1 MEENLFRYPAMLNLN
16 GKRCAV
22 IGGGKVALR
31 KTRTLVAAGANVT
44 VIAPAADENLT
55 ALAADG
61 KIKLVLRGYESSDVS
76 DCFLV
81 VAATDS
87 AALNR
92 QIAAGA
98 PCLVNV
104 VTEPELGNVSVPAQS
119 TSGRLSFT
127 AFGGG
132 LPAYTALLAR
142 DIARTYGD
150 DFAEFADFLHEART
164 RLQQLDLTPK
174 ERTAFWRK
182 QLTEEAIGLLHE
194 GRLNTLKERINNA
207 IDSFRAEP

>member
-31 KTRTLVAAGANVT
+31 KTRTLVAAGADVT

-61 KIKLVLRGYESSDVS
+61 KIELVLRGYESGDVS

-92 QIAAGA
+92 QIAAEA

-104 VTEPELGNVSVPAQS
+104 VTEPNLGNFSVPAQS
-119 TSGRLSFT
+119 MRGRLSFT

-142 DIARTYGD
+142 DIAKTYGD

-164 RLQQLDLTPK
+164 RLQQSGLTPK

>member
-1 MEENLFRYPAMLNLN
+1 M
-16 GKRCAV
+16 
-22 IGGGKVALR
+22 R

-61 KIKLVLRGYESSDVS
+61 KIKLVLRGYESGDVS

-81 VAATDS
+81 IAATDS

-92 QIAAGA
+92 QIAAEA

-104 VTEPELGNVSVPAQS
+104 VTEPELGNFSVPAQS

-127 AFGGG
+127 AFGSG

-142 DIARTYGD
+142 DIAKTYGD
-150 DFAEFADFLHEART
+150 DFAEFAEFLHEART
-164 RLQQLDLTPK
+164 RLQQSGLTPK

>member
-16 GKRCAV
+16 GKHCAV

-61 KIKLVLRGYESSDVS
+61 KIKLMLCGYESGDVS

-92 QIAAGA
+92 QIAEEA

-104 VTEPELGNVSVPAQS
+104 VTEPELGNFSVPAQS
-119 TSGRLSFT
+119 ASGRLNFT

-150 DFAEFADFLHEART
+150 DFAEFAEFLHEART
-164 RLQQLDLTPK
+164 RLQQSGLTPK

-182 QLTEEAIGLLHE
+182 QLTEEAVGLLHK

>member
-31 KTRTLVAAGANVT
+31 KTRTLVAAGADVT

-61 KIKLVLRGYESSDVS
+61 KIKLVLRGYESGDVS
-76 DCFLV
+76 NCFLV

-92 QIAAGA
+92 QIAAEA

-104 VTEPELGNVSVPAQS
+104 VTEPELGNFSVPAQS
-119 TSGRLSFT
+119 ASGRLSFT

-174 ERTAFWRK
+174 ERTAFWRE

>member
-1 MEENLFRYPAMLNLN
+1 MEENLFSYPAVLNLN

-31 KTRTLVAAGANVT
+31 KTRTLVAASANVT

-61 KIKLVLRGYESSDVS
+61 KIKLVLRGYESGDVS

-92 QIAAGA
+92 QIAAEA

-104 VTEPELGNVSVPAQS
+104 VTEPELGNFSVPAQS
-119 TSGRLSFT
+119 ASGRLSFT

-142 DIARTYGD
+142 DIAKTYGD
-150 DFAEFADFLHEART
+150 DFAEFAEFLHEART
-164 RLQQLDLTPK
+164 RLQQFGLTPK

-182 QLTEEAIGLLHE
+182 MLDEESIGLLHE
-194 GRLNTLKERINNA
+194 GHLNILKERITNA
-207 IDSFRAEP
+207 INSFRSEP

>member
-61 KIKLVLRGYESSDVS
+61 KIKLVLRGYENGDIS

-92 QIAAGA
+92 QIAAEA

-104 VTEPELGNVSVPAQS
+104 VTEPELGNFSVPAQS
-119 TSGRLSFT
+119 ASGRLSFT

-142 DIARTYGD
+142 DIAKTYGD

-174 ERTAFWRK
+174 ERTAFWRE

>member
-16 GKRCAV
+16 GAV

-31 KTRTLVAAGANVT
+31 KTRTLVAAGADVT

-61 KIKLVLRGYESSDVS
+61 KIKLVLRGYESGDVS

-87 AALNR
+87 AA
-92 QIAAGA
+92 
-98 PCLVNV
+98 
-104 VTEPELGNVSVPAQS
+104 
-119 TSGRLSFT
+119 LSFT

-142 DIARTYGD
+142 DIARIYGD

-164 RLQQLDLTPK
+164 RLQQSGLTPK

>member
-1 MEENLFRYPAMLNLN
+1 MKENLFRYPAMLNLN

-61 KIKLVLRGYESSDVS
+61 KIKLVLRGYESGDVS

-81 VAATDS
+81 IAATDS

-92 QIAAGA
+92 QIAAEA

-104 VTEPELGNVSVPAQS
+104 VTEPELGNFSVPAQS

-127 AFGGG
+127 TFGGG
-132 LPAYTALLAR
+132 LPTYTALLAR
-142 DIARTYGD
+142 DIAKTYGD

-164 RLQQLDLTPK
+164 RLQQSGLTPK

>member
-31 KTRTLVAAGANVT
+31 KTRTLVTAGANVT

-61 KIKLVLRGYESSDVS
+61 KIELVPRGYESGDVS
-76 DCFLV
+76 NCFLV

-92 QIAAGA
+92 QIAAEA

-104 VTEPELGNVSVPAQS
+104 VTEPELGNFSVPAQS

-150 DFAEFADFLHEART
+150 YFAEFADFLHEART
-164 RLQQLDLTPK
+164 RLQQSGLTPK

>member
-44 VIAPAADENLT
+44 VITPAADENLT

-61 KIKLVLRGYESSDVS
+61 KIKLVLRRYESGDVN

-87 AALNR
+87 TALNR
-92 QIAAGA
+92 QIAAEA
-98 PCLVNV
+98 HCLVNV
-104 VTEPELGNVSVPAQS
+104 VTEPELGNFSVPAQS

-142 DIARTYGD
+142 DIAKTYGE
-150 DFAEFADFLHEART
+150 DFAEFAEFLHEART

>member
-31 KTRTLVAAGANVT
+31 KTRTLVAAGADVT

-61 KIKLVLRGYESSDVS
+61 KIKLVLRGYESGNVS

-92 QIAAGA
+92 QIAAEA

-104 VTEPELGNVSVPAQS
+104 VTEPELGNFSVPAQS
-119 TSGRLSFT
+119 ASGRLSFT

-142 DIARTYGD
+142 DIAKTYGD

-182 QLTEEAIGLLHE
+182 QLTEEAVGLLHE

>member
-61 KIKLVLRGYESSDVS
+61 KIKLVLRGYESGDVS
-76 DCFLV
+76 NCFLV

-92 QIAAGA
+92 QIAAEA

-104 VTEPELGNVSVPAQS
+104 VTEPELGNFSVPAQS

-142 DIARTYGD
+142 DIAKTYGD
-150 DFAEFADFLHEART
+150 DFAEFAEFLHEART

>member
-55 ALAADG
+55 VLAADG
-61 KIKLVLRGYESSDVS
+61 KIKLVLRGYESGDVS

-92 QIAAGA
+92 QIAAEA

-104 VTEPELGNVSVPAQS
+104 VTEPELGNFSVPAQS
-119 TSGRLSFT
+119 TSGRLNFT

-142 DIARTYGD
+142 DIAKTYGD

-164 RLQQLDLTPK
+164 RLQQSGLTPK

>member
-61 KIKLVLRGYESSDVS
+61 KIKLVLRN
-76 DCFLV
+76 CFLV

-92 QIAAGA
+92 QIAAEA
-98 PCLVNV
+98 HCLVNV
-104 VTEPELGNVSVPAQS
+104 VTEPELGNFSVQAQS

-142 DIARTYGD
+142 DIARIYGD
-150 DFAEFADFLHEART
+150 DFAEFAEFLHEART
-164 RLQQLDLTPK
+164 RLQQSGLTPK

>member
-1 MEENLFRYPAMLNLN
+1 MEENLFRYSAMLNLN

-31 KTRTLVAAGANVT
+31 KTRTLVAASANVT

-61 KIKLVLRGYESSDVS
+61 KIKLVLRGYESGDVS

-92 QIAAGA
+92 QIAAEA

-104 VTEPELGNVSVPAQS
+104 VTEPELGNFSVPAQS
-119 TSGRLSFT
+119 ASGRLSFT

-132 LPAYTALLAR
+132 LPAFSRLLAQ
-142 DIARTYGD
+142 DMAKIYGGN
-150 DFAEFADFLHEART
+150 FAAFADFLAEARQK
-164 RLQQLDLTPK
+164 LQQLPLTPAQ
-174 ERTAFWRK
+174 RTAFWREM
-182 QLTEEAIGLLHE
+182 LDEESIGLLHE
-194 GRLNTLKERINNA
+194 GHLNILKERITNA
-207 IDSFRAEP
+207 INSFRAEP

>member
-61 KIKLVLRGYESSDVS
+61 KIKLVLRGYESGDVS

-92 QIAAGA
+92 QIAAEA

-104 VTEPELGNVSVPAQS
+104 VTEPELGNFSVPAQS
-119 TSGRLSFT
+119 ASGRLSFT

-150 DFAEFADFLHEART
+150 DFAEFAEFLHEART
-164 RLQQLDLTPK
+164 RLQQSDLTPK

>member
-61 KIKLVLRGYESSDVS
+61 KIKLVLRGYESGDVS

-81 VAATDS
+81 IAATDS

-92 QIAAGA
+92 QIAAEA

-104 VTEPELGNVSVPAQS
+104 VTEPELGNFSVPAQS

-127 AFGGG
+127 AFGSG

-142 DIARTYGD
+142 DIAKTYGD
-150 DFAEFADFLHEART
+150 DFAEFAEFLHEART
-164 RLQQLDLTPK
+164 RLQQSGLTPK